1 VFLVVDTDLQIT
13 KGEYSIMKVIRL
25 AGLAI
30 VAVLVVSLSVASTAS
45 AGVYLFSPGSVG
57 ATFVGLSL
65 AGTLRA
71 GADSIS
77 CKDDVNAGTI
87 ANVHLLGPFD
97 IKFTSCTASGTGG
110 ENCSAKSPGA
120 AEGEI
125 LTHTVHALLGLV
137 LPAVG
142 LGLGGLLVLPVS
154 GKQFV
159 TIEETTCTG
168 IATTITGSVAGLL
181 EDNQGGHLILEA
193 LVLFIPND
201 IKKIDTLNGL
211 VEPALTAFSEE
222 ATLETVEHLTFN
234 RDVLVEVP

>member
-1 VFLVVDTDLQIT
+1 
-13 KGEYSIMKVIRL
+13 MKVIRL
-25 AGLAI
+25 AGLAV
-30 VAVLVVSLSVASTAS
+30 VAVLAVSLAVASTAS
-45 AGVYLFSPGSVG
+45 AGVYLFTPGSVG

-65 AGTLRA
+65 AGELRA
-71 GADSIS
+71 GGNSIA

-97 IKFTSCTASGTGG
+97 IKFTGCISSGSGG
-110 ENCSAKSPGA
+110 SGCAANSVGA

-125 LTHTVHALLGLV
+125 LTTTVHALLGLV

-142 LGLGGLLVLPVS
+142 LGLGGLLVLPTS
-154 GKQFV
+154 GKRFV
-159 TIEETTCTG
+159 TVAANTCTKESV
-168 IATTITGSVAGLL
+168 ITGSVAGLL

-211 VEPALTAFSEE
+211 VEPELVAFSET

>member
-1 VFLVVDTDLQIT
+1 
-13 KGEYSIMKVIRL
+13 MKVIRL

-30 VAVLVVSLSVASTAS
+30 IVVLAVSLVVASTAS

-65 AGTLRA
+65 AGVLKA
-71 GADSIS
+71 GADSIE

-97 IKFTSCTASGTGG
+97 IKFTSCVSNGPTATGCAA
-110 ENCSAKSPGA
+110 NSLGA
-120 AEGEI
+120 GEGEI
-125 LTHTVHALLGLV
+125 LTTTVHALLGLV

-142 LGLGGLLVLPVS
+142 LGLGGLLVLPTS
-154 GKQFV
+154 GKRFV
-159 TIEETTCTG
+159 TVAGNNCTPET
-168 IATTITGSVAGLL
+168 AITGSVAGLL

-193 LVLFIPND
+193 LVLFIAND

-211 VEPALTAFSEE
+211 VEPELVAFSEA
-222 ATLETVEHLTFN
+222 ATLATVEHLTFN

>member
-1 VFLVVDTDLQIT
+1 
-13 KGEYSIMKVIRL
+13 MKVIRL

-30 VAVLVVSLSVASTAS
+30 VAVLAVSLAVASTAS

-57 ATFVGLSL
+57 ATFTGLSL

-71 GADSIS
+71 GGNSIE

-97 IKFTSCTASGTGG
+97 IKFTSCVSNGQTLSGCAA
-110 ENCSAKSPGA
+110 NSPGA

-125 LTHTVHALLGLV
+125 LTKTVHALLGLV

-142 LGLGGLLVLPVS
+142 LGLGGLLVLPTS
-154 GKQFV
+154 GKVFV
-159 TIEETTCTG
+159 TVEANNCTKE
-168 IATTITGSVAGLL
+168 TTITGSVAGLL

-193 LVLFIPND
+193 LVLFIPKD
-201 IKKIDTLNGL
+201 ITKIDTLNGL
-211 VEPALTAFSEE
+211 VEPLLTAFSEE

>member
-1 VFLVVDTDLQIT
+1 
-13 KGEYSIMKVIRL
+13 MKVIRL

-30 VAVLVVSLSVASTAS
+30 VAVLAVSLAVASTSS

-57 ATFVGLSL
+57 ATFTGLSL
-65 AGTLRA
+65 AGILKA
-71 GADSIS
+71 GSNSIS

-97 IKFTSCTASGTGG
+97 IKFTSCVSSGSGG
-110 ENCSAKSPGA
+110 SGCSINSPGA

-159 TIEETTCTG
+159 TVEENKCTPLT
-168 IATTITGSVAGLL
+168 TTITGSVAGLL

-201 IKKIDTLNGL
+201 IEKIDTLNGV
-211 VEPALTAFSEE
+211 VEPALSAYSEP
-222 ATLETVEHLTFN
+222 ATLETVEHLTFS

>member
-1 VFLVVDTDLQIT
+1 
-13 KGEYSIMKVIRL
+13 MKVIRL

-30 VAVLVVSLSVASTAS
+30 LAVLAVSLAVASTAS

-57 ATFVGLSL
+57 AEFAGLSL
-65 AGTLRA
+65 AGTLKA
-71 GADSIS
+71 GLSDSIS

-97 IKFTSCTASGTGG
+97 IKFTTCVSSGTGG
-110 ENCSAKSPGA
+110 SGCSVSSTGA
-120 AEGEI
+120 GEGEI
-125 LTHTVHALLGLV
+125 LTKTLHALLGLV

-142 LGLGGLLVLPVS
+142 LGLGGLLVLPTS
-154 GKQFV
+154 GKVF
-159 TIEETTCTG
+159 TTLVANACTPE
-168 IATTITGSVAGLL
+168 TTITGSVAGLL

-193 LVLFIPND
+193 LVLFIPKD
-201 IKKIDTLNGL
+201 IAKIDTLNGL

-222 ATLETVEHLTFN
+222 ATLETVEHLTFT

>member
-1 VFLVVDTDLQIT
+1 
-13 KGEYSIMKVIRL
+13 MKVIRL
-25 AGLAI
+25 AGLAL
-30 VAVLVVSLSVASTAS
+30 VAVLAVSLAVASTAS

-57 ATFVGLSL
+57 AEFKGLSL
-65 AGTLRA
+65 AGTLKA
-71 GADSIS
+71 GPDSIS

-87 ANVHLLGPFD
+87 ANVHLIGPFD
-97 IKFTSCTASGTGG
+97 IKFTGCVSSGSGGSGCAAS
-110 ENCSAKSPGA
+110 SVGA

-125 LTHTVHALLGLV
+125 LTKTVHALLGLV

-154 GKQFV
+154 GKQFLSLAANS
-159 TIEETTCTG
+159 CTPE
-168 IATTITGSVAGLL
+168 TTITGSVAGLL

-222 ATLETVEHLTFN
+222 ASLETVEHLTFS